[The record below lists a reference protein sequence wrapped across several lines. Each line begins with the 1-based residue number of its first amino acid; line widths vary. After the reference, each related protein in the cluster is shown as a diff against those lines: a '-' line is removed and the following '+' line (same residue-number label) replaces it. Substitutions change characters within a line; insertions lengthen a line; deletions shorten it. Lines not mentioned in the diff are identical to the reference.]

1 MPTVSGAG
9 REGASTAAFSIPD
22 STIQVMLD
30 AGDSDAGGPSG
41 FYEVADVDAF
51 HADHRD
57 SVNWVQLP
65 QDLPP
70 IRFASFADPAG
81 TLGHPAHRACRPPR
95 TRAADPG
102 SYSKGGPGERWLVK
116 PNGQAAE
123 PEWRRNP

>member
-1 MPTVSGAG
+1 MPTVSGAW

-30 AGDSDAGGPSG
+30 AGDSDDGGPSG

-81 TLGHPAHRACRPPR
+81 TLFRIFYNLDGA
-95 TRAADPG
+95 
-102 SYSKGGPGERWLVK
+102 
-116 PNGQAAE
+116 
-123 PEWRRNP
+123 

>member
-1 MPTVSGAG
+1 MSGAW

-30 AGDSDAGGPSG
+30 AGDSDDGGPSG

-65 QDLPP
+65 QDLP
-70 IRFASFADPAG
+70 RKGHEASPHRG
-81 TLGHPAHRACRPPR
+81 SLLGHRRPPGLP
-95 TRAADPG
+95 AS
-102 SYSKGGPGERWLVK
+102 SYARSRSRQLLERWTRRTVA
-116 PNGQAAE
+116 GQADGQVAE
-123 PEWRRNP
+123 PEWRRKP

>member
-1 MPTVSGAG
+1 MSGAW

-30 AGDSDAGGPSG
+30 AGDSDDGGPSG

-65 QDLPP
+65 QDLPRKGHEASP
-70 IRFASFADPAG
+70 QGDRFWDTA
-81 TLGHPAHRACRPPR
+81 AHRACRPPR